1 MNPAEKGKTVK
12 TAKSSKCA
20 GFDLGEAADSATDLV
35 PHLRAGMFF
44 MSYLQPVT
52 LCQTLTR
59 ACVFICGTGVI
70 LGGLSVGA
78 EDLDVLANKEVRRRS
93 ALVAEAD
100 AQVREGYLLLN
111 SGKNQEA
118 VTIFGSAYRSMPT
131 SPLTE
136 ATRASARD
144 GYAAAAMG
152 WARELLR
159 EGRMQEAENL
169 VKTVISPEM
178 DPGNEKAV
186 RLLKEMGDPERF
198 PPALTAKHV
207 TNVKRVAETL
217 AMGHSKLEL
226 GDFDA
231 ASVLFTDVLR
241 VDPYN
246 TAARRGMERAEQERA
261 RYFNAARDHTRAKML
276 NGVNASWEDAVP
288 PTTADLEK
296 YSQAR
301 GDSLRNVQGNREKIV
316 QKLRTMIVPKVDF
329 AGASLD
335 EVVEFLRVRS
345 RDLDPTG
352 KGVDFV
358 LNLPPETSGATIDLA
373 VTNMPM
379 EEVVRYCADKVGA
392 AFKVD
397 EFAVKF
403 VSLTESS
410 TEFFV
415 RTYRVPPGFIE
426 SAPAAAAAA
435 PADPFAANA
444 APAGGVSAIRRLT
457 AREFLEARGVAFP
470 EGATANYNLSSNR
483 LVVRNTA
490 SNLEMVESMV
500 ESAAESA
507 PKQALISIKMIEIN
521 QSNLEEMGFDWLLG
535 SFNAPGSDGVFL
547 SGGTTGNAQA
557 GDAPSQNFPMQFPG
571 TGVPVGQNPVTAG
584 LRSSGEIFAKP
595 TIENLLGENL
605 TQGLPSARS
614 PGQFAVSGVLTDPQ
628 FQVVVRALNQKK
640 GVDLLAM
647 PSIVTKGGQKA
658 TIDLAREFRYPTEF
672 DPPEIPQQVGSIPTG
687 GNVRIIADNNT
698 GPITPSTP
706 TTFEMRKV
714 GTVIEMEPVI
724 SANGKEVEILLTP
737 ESTEFEGFIDY
748 GSDINNQVQTA
759 GALVNQPVDNRI
771 IQPIFRTNKISTA
784 LKIYD
789 GSTVVLGGVLQDRRV
804 NIQDKVPVIGDIPL
818 VGQFWKSKVD
828 QVDKKAFVV
837 FVSVRVLDP
846 SGQPVN
852 QLEAMPTTAA
862 GQ

>member
-1 MNPAEKGKTVK
+1 MPKI
-12 TAKSSKCA
+12 
-20 GFDLGEAADSATDLV
+20 
-35 PHLRAGMFF
+35 
-44 MSYLQPVT
+44 QPST
-52 LCQTLTR
+52 LCQYSVR
-59 ACVFICGTGVI
+59 ASLALCGLLAASGVEW
-70 LGGLSVGA
+70 VQA
-78 EDLDVLANKEVRRRS
+78 EDLDVLASTEVRRRS
-93 ALVAEAD
+93 GLVVEAE
-100 AQVREGYLLLN
+100 AQVREGYLLLEA
-111 SGKNQEA
+111 GKNQEA
-118 VTIFGSAYRSMPT
+118 VAIFGSAYRSVPI

-136 ATRASARD
+136 GVRGRARE
-144 GYAAAAMG
+144 GYAGAAMG
-152 WARELLR
+152 RARELLR
-159 EGRMQEAENL
+159 EGRRVEAENL

-178 DPGNEKAV
+178 DPGNAEAV
-186 RLLKEMGDPERF
+186 KLIEAMGDPERF
-198 PPALTAKHV
+198 PPALTARHV
-207 TNVKRVAETL
+207 ANTKQVAETL
-217 AMGHSKLEL
+217 AMAHSKLEL

-231 ASVLFTDVLR
+231 ATAQYTQVLR

-246 TAARRGMERAEQERA
+246 TAARRGMEKADMERA

-276 NGVNASWEDAVP
+276 NGVNGQWEDAVP
-288 PTTADLEK
+288 PTSADLAR
-296 YSQAR
+296 YSEGR
-301 GDSLRNVQGNREKIV
+301 EESLRNVRGNRERIV
-316 QKLRTMIVPKVDF
+316 EKLRTMILPKVDF
-329 AGASLD
+329 SGASLD
-335 EVVEFLRVRS
+335 EVIEFLRVRS
-345 RDLDPTG
+345 RDLDPEG

-358 LNLPPETSGATIDLA
+358 LSLPPETAAATIDLA

-379 EEVVRYCADKVGA
+379 EEVIRYCADKVGA

-435 PADPFAANA
+435 PADPFAANPA
-444 APAGGVSAIRRLT
+444 AAGGGAAIRRLS

-470 EGATANYNLSSNR
+470 EGATASYNLASNR

-500 ESAAESA
+500 EMAAESA
-507 PKQALISIKMIEIN
+507 PKQALISIKWIEIN
-521 QSNLEEMGFDWLLG
+521 QSNLEELGFDWLLG
-535 SFNAPGSDGVFL
+535 SFNAPGSNGVFV
-547 SGGTTGNAQA
+547 SGGTTGNMQP
-557 GDAPSQNFPMQFPG
+557 GDAPSLNFPMKFPG
-571 TGVPVGQNPVTAG
+571 TDVPVGQNPMTSG
-584 LRSSGEIFAKP
+584 LRSSGDIFAKP

-605 TQGLPSARS
+605 TQGSPNARS
-614 PGQFAVSGVLTDPQ
+614 PGQFALSGVLTDPQ

-640 GVDLLAM
+640 GIDVVAM

-672 DPPEIPQQVGSIPTG
+672 DPPEIPQQVGTVQI
-687 GNVRIIADNNT
+687 GNTRLQGDGSA
-698 GPITPSTP
+698 PITPSTP

-724 SANGKEVEILLTP
+724 SANGKEVEILLSP
-737 ESTEFEGFIDY
+737 ETTEFEGFIDY
-748 GSDINNQVQTA
+748 GSDINNSVGGVA
-759 GALVNQPVDNRI
+759 QPVDNRI
-771 IQPIFRTNKISTA
+771 IQPIFRSNKISTA
-784 LKIYD
+784 VKVYD

-804 NIQDKVPVIGDIPL
+804 NIKDKVPVIGDIPL

-828 QVDKKAFVV
+828 QVDRKAFVV

-852 QLEAMPTTAA
+852 RVEATPATTA

>member
-1 MNPAEKGKTVK
+1 MKS
-12 TAKSSKCA
+12 AKNA
-20 GFDLGEAADSATDLV
+20 GFDLGEAGDSATTSF
-35 PHLRAGMFF
+35 PRRCAGTFL
-44 MSYLQPVT
+44 MSKFQP
-52 LCQTLTR
+52 LSFGLHATR
-59 ACVFICGTGVI
+59 VGVVACGLMVCS
-70 LGGLSVGA
+70 GGLGLLA
-78 EDLDVLANKEVRRRS
+78 EDLDVLANKEVARRS
-93 ALVAEAD
+93 GLVVEAD
-100 AQVREGYLLLN
+100 GQVREGYLLLN
-111 SGKNQEA
+111 AGKNQEA
-118 VTIFGSAYRSMPT
+118 VTIFGSAYRLMPI
-131 SPLTE
+131 SPMTE
-136 ATRASARD
+136 GARTNART

-152 WARELLR
+152 WARELLQ
-159 EGRMQEAENL
+159 EGRRQEAENL
-169 VKTVISPEM
+169 VKSVISPEM
-178 DPGNEKAV
+178 DPGNEKALL
-186 RLLKEMGDPERF
+186 LLKEMGDPERF
-198 PPALTAKHV
+198 PPALTPGHV
-207 TNVKRVAETL
+207 ANVKQVAETL
-217 AMGHSKLEL
+217 GMGQSKFEL

-231 ASVLFTDVLR
+231 ATALFSQVLR

-276 NGVNASWEDAVP
+276 NGVNALWEDAVP
-288 PTTADLEK
+288 PSSSELQK

-301 GDSLRNVQGNREKIV
+301 VDSLRNVQGNREKIV

-329 AGASLD
+329 AGASLV

-435 PADPFAANA
+435 PTDPFGANPAA
-444 APAGGVSAIRRLT
+444 AGGGAAIRRLT

-470 EGATANYNLSSNR
+470 EGATANYSLAANR
-483 LVVRNTA
+483 LVVRNTVA
-490 SNLEMVESMV
+490 NLEMVESMV
-500 ESAAESA
+500 EAAAEST
-507 PKQALISIKMIEIN
+507 PKQALISIKMIEVN

-535 SFNAPGSDGVFL
+535 SFNSPGSDGVFL
-547 SGGTTGNAQA
+547 SGGTTGNAQT
-557 GDAPSQNFPMQFPG
+557 GDAPSLNFPMQFPG
-571 TGVPVGQNPVTAG
+571 SNVAVGQNPVTSG

-628 FQVVVRALNQKK
+628 FQVVVRALNQRK

-647 PSIVTKGGQKA
+647 PSLVTKGGQKA
-658 TIDLAREFRYPTEF
+658 TIDMAREFRYPTEF
-672 DPPEIPQQVGSIPTG
+672 DPPEIPQQVGNIPTG
-687 GNVRIIADNNT
+687 NANLRIIANNNT
-698 GPITPSTP
+698 GPVTPSTP

-737 ESTEFEGFIDY
+737 ETTEFEGFIDY

-784 LKIYD
+784 VKIYD
-789 GSTVVLGGVLQDRRV
+789 GSTVVLGGVMQDRRV

-852 QLEAMPTTAA
+852 QLETTPTTAA

>member
-1 MNPAEKGKTVK
+1 
-12 TAKSSKCA
+12 
-20 GFDLGEAADSATDLV
+20 
-35 PHLRAGMFF
+35 
-44 MSYLQPVT
+44 MSYFQPVT
-52 LCQTLTR
+52 LCRSLTR
-59 ACVFICGTGVI
+59 ACVLICGTGLI
-70 LGGLSVGA
+70 SGGLGA
-78 EDLDVLANKEVRRRS
+78 WAEELDVLANKEVRRRS
-93 ALVAEAD
+93 GLVAEAD
-100 AQVREGYLLLN
+100 AQIREGYLLLD
-111 SGKNQEA
+111 SGNNQEA
-118 VTIFGSAYRSMPT
+118 VTVFGAAYRSMPQT
-131 SPLTE
+131 PLTE
-136 ATRASARD
+136 ATRANARN

-152 WARELLR
+152 WARELLQ
-159 EGRMQEAENL
+159 EGRRQEAESL

-178 DPGNEKAV
+178 NPGNEKAE

-207 TNVKRVAETL
+207 TNVKQVAETL

-276 NGVNASWEDAVP
+276 NGVNALWEDAVP
-288 PTTADLEK
+288 PTLADLER
-296 YSQAR
+296 YSEAR

-329 AGASLD
+329 AGASLE

-435 PADPFAANA
+435 PVDPFAANA
-444 APAGGVSAIRRLT
+444 APAGGGAAIRRLT
-457 AREFLEARGVAFP
+457 ALEFLEARGVAFP

-507 PKQALISIKMIEIN
+507 PKQAMISIKIIEIN

-571 TGVPVGQNPVTAG
+571 AGVPVGQNPVTAG

-672 DPPEIPQQVGSIPTG
+672 DPPEIPQQVGSIPQP
-687 GNVRIIADNNT
+687 GNIRIIADNNT

-737 ESTEFEGFIDY
+737 ETTEFEGFIDY

-759 GALVNQPVDNRI
+759 GALVDQPVDNRI
-771 IQPIFRTNKISTA
+771 IQPIFRSNKISTA
-784 LKIYD
+784 VKIYD
-789 GSTVVLGGVLQDRRV
+789 GSTVVLGGVSQDRRV

>member
-1 MNPAEKGKTVK
+1 
-12 TAKSSKCA
+12 
-20 GFDLGEAADSATDLV
+20 
-35 PHLRAGMFF
+35 
-44 MSYLQPVT
+44 
-52 LCQTLTR
+52 
-59 ACVFICGTGVI
+59 
-70 LGGLSVGA
+70 
-78 EDLDVLANKEVRRRS
+78 
-93 ALVAEAD
+93 
-100 AQVREGYLLLN
+100 
-111 SGKNQEA
+111 
-118 VTIFGSAYRSMPT
+118 
-131 SPLTE
+131 
-136 ATRASARD
+136 
-144 GYAAAAMG
+144 
-152 WARELLR
+152 
-159 EGRMQEAENL
+159 
-169 VKTVISPEM
+169 
-178 DPGNEKAV
+178 
-186 RLLKEMGDPERF
+186 
-198 PPALTAKHV
+198 
-207 TNVKRVAETL
+207 
-217 AMGHSKLEL
+217 
-226 GDFDA
+226 
-231 ASVLFTDVLR
+231 
-241 VDPYN
+241 
-246 TAARRGMERAEQERA
+246 
-261 RYFNAARDHTRAKML
+261 
-276 NGVNASWEDAVP
+276 
-288 PTTADLEK
+288 
-296 YSQAR
+296 
-301 GDSLRNVQGNREKIV
+301 
-316 QKLRTMIVPKVDF
+316 
-329 AGASLD
+329 LD

-759 GALVNQPVDNRI
+759 GALVDQPVDNRI